1 MKKISNVL
9 FLSILGAATL
19 TSCQNDDKES
29 KEKEEVRGIN
39 LAYMDTT
46 VSAQE
51 DFFRYVNGKW
61 VDSTEIPSD
70 QTTWGSFMELRERTD
85 EDAMA
90 ILEGASANDSLDPS
104 SDQAKA
110 VYLYKTI
117 MDTVA
122 RNEKGVEPVKPY
134 LAKVDAIENKEDLQE
149 FLTEMQQY
157 GGAGFFSFGV
167 RADAK
172 NSNMNAAYLYP
183 AGLGLPDRDYYVADD
198 SDSKEKREKYKEHI
212 TRYRLF

>member
-70 QTTWGSFMELRERTD
+70 QTTWGSFMEDWKKGSKQISKSVQQNSQISPTKFKSESKKCKSRLRKLSK
-85 EDAMA
+85 DAA
-90 ILEGASANDSLDPS
+90 QRCTLVVFLFEEVG
-104 SDQAKA
+104 
-110 VYLYKTI
+110 
-117 MDTVA
+117 TV
-122 RNEKGVEPVKPY
+122 RK
-134 LAKVDAIENKEDLQE
+134 
-149 FLTEMQQY
+149 
-157 GGAGFFSFGV
+157 S
-167 RADAK
+167 
-172 NSNMNAAYLYP
+172 
-183 AGLGLPDRDYYVADD
+183 
-198 SDSKEKREKYKEHI
+198 
-212 TRYRLF
+212 

>member
-46 VSAQE
+46 VRAQE
-51 DFFRYVNGKW
+51 DFFRYVHGKW

-134 LAKVDAIENKEDLQE
+134 LAKVDAVENK
-149 FLTEMQQY
+149 
-157 GGAGFFSFGV
+157 G
-167 RADAK
+167 
-172 NSNMNAAYLYP
+172 
-183 AGLGLPDRDYYVADD
+183 YY
-198 SDSKEKREKYKEHI
+198 
-212 TRYRLF
+212 